1 MARNYFKVK
10 DIYSLVDD
18 KRRVR
23 VYGDG
28 KLAIV
33 NYCDGARWYRRK
45 DVGSDWELYNEKIF
59 TNF

>member
-1 MARNYFKVK
+1 MAKNYFKMK

-23 VYGDG
+23 IYGNG
-28 KLAIV
+28 LWATV
-33 NYCDGARWYRRK
+33 QFCDGARWYRRK
-45 DVGSDWELYNEKIF
+45 DENSDWVLYAEKVF